1 MPRTRPA
8 AQMHGNIGIPAS
20 THEVSSAGLR
30 THFRGRGAPV
40 PLAVGVTISYLCV
53 RVVGRRGAR
62 ERGEG
67 FKGSSARPCLR
78 CSCCTLCSGVP
89 GAMCGYAVVSA
100 EPGRWDV
107 KWDGLI
113 R

>member
-62 ERGEG
+62 ERGKDSRVRQHDRVCG
-67 FKGSSARPCLR
+67 VLVALCARGCRVR
-78 CSCCTLCSGVP
+78 CADMQSFRPSLG
-89 GAMCGYAVVSA
+89 GGM
-100 EPGRWDV
+100 
-107 KWDGLI
+107 
-113 R
+113 